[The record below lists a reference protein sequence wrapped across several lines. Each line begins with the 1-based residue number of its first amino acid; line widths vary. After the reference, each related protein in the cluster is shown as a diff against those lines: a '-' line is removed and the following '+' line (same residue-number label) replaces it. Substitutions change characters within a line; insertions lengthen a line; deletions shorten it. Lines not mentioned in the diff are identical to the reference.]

1 MGGDSPILVER
12 TSAAWL
18 RDLVEDSPR
27 RSEAL
32 QALCARL
39 QHGLCYYLSRERSD
53 LAEYP
58 IQEIQQM
65 AEDFAQEALLRIL
78 ANLASFRGDSQFTTW
93 ATKIAVRLA
102 ISELRRLHYRDF
114 SLDSLIDGDE
124 NRAADASMIAATD
137 ADSPE
142 LSAERRE
149 VWQRIE
155 RALNEALTARQ
166 RAAFEALILDGVPLD
181 VVAAQLNINRNALYK
196 LIFDARRKLRQHLE
210 AQRLSPEYIL
220 NLFES

>member
-1 MGGDSPILVER
+1 LLLAER
-12 TSAAWL
+12 TNEEWL
-18 RDLVEDSPR
+18 RDLAEGSPR

-32 QALCARL
+32 EALRARL
-39 QHGLCYYLSRERSD
+39 QHGLFYYLSRERSD

-58 IQEIQQM
+58 IQEVQQM

-78 ANLASFRGDSQFTTW
+78 ANLDSFRGDSQFTTW
-93 ATKIAVRLA
+93 ATKIAVRLV
-102 ISELRRLHYRDF
+102 ISELRRMRYRDF

-142 LSAERRE
+142 LSAEKRE

-155 RALNEALTARQ
+155 RALDEALTARQ
-166 RAAFEALILDGVPLD
+166 RAAFEALILEGVPLD
-181 VVAAQLNINRNALYK
+181 VVAAQLNTNRNALYK
-196 LIFDARRKLRQHLE
+196 LIFDARRKLRQHFE
-210 AQRLSPEYIL
+210 AQGLSPEYIL